1 MLWMPCALQKAR
13 TSCVLIQSGFRGAL
27 ARGGLAAQVEWPSCV
42 LACFPAGVALFDSL
56 HALSPPPLRLV
67 PLLCHVLLCARVYV
81 LRVCTASRCHDVSK
95 RVQNEEGPRRV
106 PATKAGY
113 VLAYGDGCTVI
124 VLAYGDGCTVIVLA
138 YGDGCTVIVFA

>member
-56 HALSPPPLRLV
+56 HALSPPPAPSTLAV
-67 PLLCHVLLCARVYV
+67 SCTF
-81 LRVCTASRCHDVSK
+81 VCTCVC
-95 RVQNEEGPRRV
+95 
-106 PATKAGY
+106 
-113 VLAYGDGCTVI
+113 LACVYSEP
-124 VLAYGDGCTVIVLA
+124 LP
-138 YGDGCTVIVFA
+138 